1 MKSSSF
7 PTVMLTTIIMQAL
20 LATILDY
27 FFYYYELKPKF
38 YRKLHEYKISM
49 RTQSQ
54 AIHKFKGA
62 EVPFVKCYAF
72 NVKMVWF
79 GFLYGVVSP
88 ISIFISFL
96 GMLLCYFFEK
106 KLFNERYSIP
116 FYGRSRINYEMID
129 LLDYTP
135 LLIGLFNIFLYK
147 TSQR

>member
-1 MKSSSF
+1 M
-7 PTVMLTTIIMQAL
+7 
-20 LATILDY
+20 
-27 FFYYYELKPKF
+27 
-38 YRKLHEYKISM
+38 
-49 RTQSQ
+49 
-54 AIHKFKGA
+54 
-62 EVPFVKCYAF
+62 KCYAF

-135 LLIGLFNIFLYK
+135 LLVGLFNIFLYK